1 MNGVRRDST
10 QGAQRDSTQS
20 APRDPSHGA
29 PRPAATLILLR
40 EGAAGPEVFLLQR
53 SHRASFVAGAH
64 VFPGGSIDELDADPR
79 VLARVRGL
87 TDAEASARLGVE
99 RGGLAYWIAAV
110 RECFEEG
117 GILLAHEE
125 RGAPLEGA
133 RLAALDAW
141 RARLNAGELS
151 FADLLERERLV
162 IPAGELA
169 YYAHWITAPGRA
181 RRFDT
186 RFFVALAPGGQGGSH
201 DNAETIRHAWLTPR
215 EALERSARGE
225 IELVFATQRT
235 IEDLA
240 RFARREEAFAY
251 AASLAEIETNRA
263 CWAVGPDGAQQL
275 FRRLDAPYFEI
286 HWSDPEETGATRF
299 DIVPGMAKRLDRLV
313 TRVTAPNPGM
323 MTGHGTN
330 SYLVGEDELAVVD
343 PGPAIESHVAA
354 ILAAANGRRIRSIL
368 CTHTHLDHSPAAA
381 ALAAATGAELIGR
394 PAPAHP
400 GQDASFAPARV
411 LEHGERVRV
420 GGATLRAVH
429 TPGHASNHL
438 CYMLEETRM
447 LFTGDHVM
455 QGSTVIINPPDGD
468 MRAYLDSLGK
478 LLDEDIAI
486 LAPGHGYLIGAPHK
500 EMKRLIAHRLGR
512 EAKIGRALAQLGE
525 ASLDE
530 LLAPVY
536 DDVPARL
543 HAAAARSLA
552 AHLAKLL
559 ADGRVRERAGRYRLS
574 T

>member
-1 MNGVRRDST
+1 M
-10 QGAQRDSTQS
+10 S
-20 APRDPSHGA
+20 AEPHLL

-40 EGAAGPEVFLLQR
+40 EAAAGHEVFLLQR
-53 SHRASFVAGAH
+53 SHSASFVAGAY
-64 VFPGGSIDELDADPR
+64 VFPGGSIDPEDAAPR
-79 VLARVRGL
+79 ALARVRGL
-87 TDAEASARLGVE
+87 TDAEASARLGIE

-117 GILLAHEE
+117 GILLAHDE

-141 RARLNAGELS
+141 RARLNAGDLS
-151 FADLLERERLV
+151 FADFLEAERLV
-162 IPAGELA
+162 IPADALA

-186 RFFVALAPGGQGGSH
+186 RFFVALAPRGQSGSQ
-201 DNAETIRHAWLTPR
+201 DNAEMIEHAWLAPR

-235 IEDLA
+235 LEDLA

-251 AASLAEIETNRA
+251 AAGLEEIETNRA
-263 CWAVGPDGAQQL
+263 CWAVGPDGEKQL

-286 HWSDPEETGATRF
+286 HWSDPQETGTTRF
-299 DIVPGMAKRLDRLV
+299 DIVHGMPKRLDRLV

-330 SYLVGEDELAVVD
+330 TYLVGEGELAVID
-343 PGPAIESHVAA
+343 PGPALDSHVAA
-354 ILAAANGRRIRSIL
+354 ILAAANGRRIRHIV

-381 ALAAATGAELIGR
+381 ALAAATGAQLVGR
-394 PAPAHP
+394 PAPEHP
-400 GQDASFAPARV
+400 GQDRSFAPARV
-411 LEHGERVRV
+411 LEHGERLRI
-420 GGATLRAVH
+420 GAATLRAVH

-468 MRAYLDSLGK
+468 MRAYLDSLAR

-500 EMKRLIAHRLGR
+500 EVKRLIAHRLGR
-512 EAKIGRALAQLGE
+512 EAKIGRALAQLGRATLE
-525 ASLDE
+525 E
-530 LLAPVY
+530 LVPSVY
-536 DDVPARL
+536 DDVPAKL

-559 ADGRVRERAGRYRLS
+559 ADGRVREDAGRYVLEA
-574 T
+574 

>member
-1 MNGVRRDST
+1 MSADS
-10 QGAQRDSTQS
+10 RESST
-20 APRDPSHGA
+20 RT

-53 SHRASFVAGAH
+53 SHRASFVAGAY
-64 VFPGGSIDELDADPR
+64 VFPGGSLDAEDAAPR

-87 TDAEASARLGVE
+87 SDAQASARLGVE
-99 RGGLAYWIAAV
+99 AGGLAYWIAAV

-117 GILLAHEE
+117 GILLARDEY
-125 RGAPLEGA
+125 GAPLEGA

-141 RARLNAGELS
+141 RARLNAGERS
-151 FADLLERERLV
+151 FADLLETERLV

-186 RFFVALAPGGQGGSH
+186 RFFVALAPRGQSGSQ
-201 DNAETIRHAWLTPR
+201 DNAEMIEHAWLTPR
-215 EALERSARGE
+215 EALERSSRGE

-235 IEDLA
+235 LEDLG

-251 AASLAEIETNRA
+251 AAELEDVETNRA
-263 CWAVGPDGAQQL
+263 CWAVGPDGQQQL

-286 HWSDPEETGATRF
+286 HWSDPEETGTTRF
-299 DIVPGMAKRLDRLV
+299 DIVHGMPKRLDRLV

-323 MTGHGTN
+323 MTGRGTN
-330 SYLVGEDELAVVD
+330 TYLVGEDELAVID
-343 PGPAIESHVAA
+343 PGPAIDSHVAA
-354 ILAAANGRRIRSIL
+354 ILAAANGRRIRAIV

-381 ALAAATGAELIGR
+381 ALAAATGAEVVGR
-394 PAPAHP
+394 PAPAQP
-400 GQDASFAPARV
+400 GQDSSFAPQRV
-411 LEHGERVRV
+411 LEHGDRLEI
-420 GGATLRAVH
+420 GGARLRAVH

-438 CYMLEETRM
+438 CYLLAAERT

-468 MRAYLDSLGK
+468 MRAYLDSLER
-478 LLDEDIAI
+478 LLEEDIAI

-500 EMKRLIAHRLGR
+500 EVKRLISHRLGR
-512 EAKIGRALAQLGE
+512 EAKIGRALAQLGR
-525 ASLDE
+525 ASLDQ
-530 LLAPVY
+530 LVSSVY

-559 ADGRVRERAGRYRLS
+559 AEGRVREDAGRYALA